1 MNKNAFAR
9 LLLLLVFNIFT
20 INSFIFSLCFRR
32 FSYGTLFKTL
42 LVTSAN
48 LLISAIFYIFFLKKI
63 AAKEAKKN
71 FVNRWKIIKNW
82 NKIAKIALRK
92 GLNLVATKK
101 VSKNEIVE
109 EKEESEDSNDA
120 DSEALKKKI
129 KDQKKSL
136 KKKIEIARKNAYK
149 TRKPKEIEKTEATIR
164 DILEKYHLT
173 EELLDEDD

>member
-1 MNKNAFAR
+1 M
-9 LLLLLVFNIFT
+9 
-20 INSFIFSLCFRR
+20 
-32 FSYGTLFKTL
+32 
-42 LVTSAN
+42 
-48 LLISAIFYIFFLKKI
+48 
-63 AAKEAKKN
+63 
-71 FVNRWKIIKNW
+71 
-82 NKIAKIALRK
+82 
-92 GLNLVATKK
+92 NLVATKK